1 MAKKEDYG
9 LPDETLQLIAAAPSL
24 FAGGKYLQQRTNL
37 SSRQDPSAWIAALR
51 GTGTDNP
58 GFTQYANRANADS
71 ASARTTRRNLFAPN
85 NLTMARGTRNVTLP
99 GAETTVPTTRVP
111 RVLGPLLPVDP
122 DPVDPDPVDPVAPVD
137 PVDPD
142 PVVPTPVVPDPV
154 VPDPVDPDPV
164 DPDPVDPE
172 LTPTELPPF
181 VLDPL
186 LYPEVPT
193 KEKIGTV
200 EITPVDPNEE
210 TPQDDGT
217 TQDILDLI
225 NAINA
230 SLGGAGNGGGKYFDD
245 QSAATLEF

>member
-9 LPDETLQLIAAAPSL
+9 LPDETLQLIAAAPSI
-24 FAGGKYLQQRTNL
+24 FAGNRYLQPRDNTNTRL
-37 SSRQDPSAWIAALR
+37 PGSALIAALR
-51 GTGTDNP
+51 DDGTGNS

-122 DPVDPDPVDPVAPVD
+122 DPVDPVAPVD

-186 LYPEVPT
+186 LYPQVPT